1 MYKKILEKPESYRR
15 KLAIIL
21 TAIIGI
27 LIFAIW
33 LFITQFQL
41 RQSIERE
48 PITNP
53 SDLEEFEK
61 SLPNIPVKNN
71 SDKNPLS
78 SKQQ

>member
-21 TAIIGI
+21 TAVIGI

-48 PITNP
+48 PVTGP

-61 SLPNIPVKNN
+61 SLPNISTNNN
-71 SDKNPLS
+71 SNKKPIN
-78 SKQQ
+78 

>member
-21 TAIIGI
+21 TAVIGI

-48 PITNP
+48 PVTGP

-61 SLPNIPVKNN
+61 SLPNISTNNN
-71 SDKNPLS
+71 SDKKPVN
-78 SKQQ
+78 

>member
-1 MYKKILEKPESYRR
+1 MHKKILEKPESYRR
-15 KLAIIL
+15 RLAIIL

-48 PITNP
+48 PVTGP

-61 SLPNIPVKNN
+61 SLPNISTNNN
-71 SDKNPLS
+71 SDKKPVN
-78 SKQQ
+78 

>member
-21 TAIIGI
+21 TAVIGI

-48 PITNP
+48 PVTSP
-53 SDLEEFEK
+53 SDL
-61 SLPNIPVKNN
+61 
-71 SDKNPLS
+71 
-78 SKQQ
+78 

>member
-21 TAIIGI
+21 TAVIGI

-48 PITNP
+48 PVTGP

-61 SLPNIPVKNN
+61 SLPNISTNNN
-71 SDKNPLS
+71 SDKKPIN
-78 SKQQ
+78 